1 MPGSGTPDRGPV
13 CQSGWLPPRL
23 TFEYWWLPDPGAGM
37 GMTAAKGTAELRPK
51 VVLDLFPVLLAL
63 IPGAMRQFNHQ
74 LWTDSQVQ
82 VEEGGGAPSE

>member
-1 MPGSGTPDRGPV
+1 
-13 CQSGWLPPRL
+13 
-23 TFEYWWLPDPGAGM
+23 M